1 MDNIEIVVQKITDI
15 IIQRLQK
22 EEHRK
27 TVVLLGREYSSIR
40 TYYEKRN
47 YKIASV
53 KDKSDT
59 DIIIVTELTI
69 LNMNRIAL
77 GLPQTEDEVM
87 IFQHFLN
94 GKKVF
99 FLEEGMELH
108 ASQHVASRA
117 LLQVLENYK
126 NQLVRY
132 GASILPLKHFE
143 KINETINQE
152 VKDITHKSDRKELLT
167 VAKVRKLNLHAGD
180 IFETD
185 RNIIVTALA
194 RDYLRDLGVEIV

>member
-1 MDNIEIVVQKITDI
+1 MDNIETVVQKITDI

-27 TVVLLGREYSSIR
+27 TVVFLGKEHSSIR
-40 TYYEKRN
+40 TYYENRG
-47 YKIASV
+47 YEIAPV

-69 LNMNRIAL
+69 LNMNRIAQ
-77 GLPQTEDEVM
+77 GLPQTEDEVI
-87 IFQHFLN
+87 IFQHLLN

-108 ASQHVASRA
+108 ASQHVAPRA
-117 LLQVLENYK
+117 LLQVLENNK

-143 KINETINQE
+143 KINGAVNQE
-152 VKDITHKSDRKELLT
+152 VNDKADKSDRKELLT
-167 VAKVRKLNLHAGD
+167 IAKVRKLNLHAGD

-185 RNIIVTALA
+185 KNIIVTALA

>member
-1 MDNIEIVVQKITDI
+1 MDNIETVVQKITDI

-27 TVVLLGREYSSIR
+27 TVVFLGKEYSSIR
-40 TYYEKRN
+40 TYYENRG
-47 YKIASV
+47 YEIALV
-53 KDKSDT
+53 KDKSDM
-59 DIIIVTELTI
+59 DIIIVTELSI
-69 LNMNRIAL
+69 LNMNRIAQ
-77 GLPQTEDEVM
+77 GLPQTEDEVI
-87 IFQHFLN
+87 IFQHLLN

-108 ASQHVASRA
+108 ASQHVAPRA

-143 KINETINQE
+143 KINGAINQE
-152 VKDITHKSDRKELLT
+152 VNDKSDKSDRKELIT

-185 RNIIVTALA
+185 KNVIVTALA

>member
-1 MDNIEIVVQKITDI
+1 MDNIETVVQKITDM

-27 TVVLLGREYSSIR
+27 TVVFLGKEYSSIR
-40 TYYEKRN
+40 TYYENRG
-47 YKIASV
+47 YEIAPV

-69 LNMNRIAL
+69 LNMNRIAQ
-77 GLPQTEDEVM
+77 GLPQTEDEVI
-87 IFQHFLN
+87 IFQHLFN

-108 ASQHVASRA
+108 ASQHVAPRA

-132 GASILPLKHFE
+132 GASILPLKHFD
-143 KINETINQE
+143 KIGGAINQE
-152 VKDITHKSDRKELLT
+152 VNAKADKCDRKELLT

-185 RNIIVTALA
+185 KNIIVTALA